1 VTVEPDRT
9 GIVFVIAAP
18 SGTGKS
24 TVTRR
29 LLREVPDLAFSV
41 SYTTRAPRDGER
53 NGEHYHFVDREAFDG
68 LAREGALLERAEVHG
83 QLYGT
88 GLEATRAALSRGV
101 DMLLDIDV
109 HGARQVRASAFDSV
123 SIMILPPDF
132 AALEER
138 LAGRGSEGRAERAL
152 RLSRARDEATSYLE
166 FDYLVV
172 NRRLDATLDEVVAIL
187 KAERR
192 RARRCQAEARRVLSS
207 FPA

>member
-1 VTVEPDRT
+1 MVPERS

-24 TVTRR
+24 TITEC
-29 LLREVPDLAFSV
+29 LLHELLALEFSV
-41 SYTTRAPRDGER
+41 SYTTRAPRPGER
-53 NGEHYHFVDREAFDG
+53 NGEHYHFVERPAFEVM
-68 LAREGALLERAEVHG
+68 RHRGAFLESAEVHG

-88 GLEATRAALSRGV
+88 QLAATQAALARGA
-101 DMLLDIDV
+101 DLLLDIDV
-109 HGARQVRASAFDSV
+109 EGARQVRQAPVDSV

-132 AALEER
+132 HALEER
-138 LAGRGSEGRAERAL
+138 LAVRGSEGGAERAL

-172 NRRLDATLDEVVAIL
+172 NQRLDATLGEVVAIVR
-187 KAERR
+187 AERR
-192 RARRCQAEARRVLSS
+192 RARRCDAEARRILAS

>member
-1 VTVEPDRT
+1 VSAERR

-24 TVTRR
+24 TITER

-41 SYTTRAPRDGER
+41 SFTTRAPRPGER
-53 NGEHYHFVDREAFDG
+53 EGEHYRFVDLQTFERLRERG
-68 LAREGALLERAEVHG
+68 QLLEWATVHG

-88 GLEATRAALSRGV
+88 EVTATEEALARGA
-101 DMLLDIDV
+101 DLLLDIDV
-109 HGARQVRASAFDSV
+109 EGARQVRRAPVDSV

-132 AALEER
+132 EALEAR
-138 LAGRGSEGRAERAL
+138 LAQRGSESEPERAL

-172 NRRLDATLDEVVAIL
+172 NRRLDATLDEVVAIVR
-187 KAERR
+187 AERR
-192 RARRCQAEARRVLSS
+192 RSRRCDAEARRIVAS
-207 FPA
+207 FPS